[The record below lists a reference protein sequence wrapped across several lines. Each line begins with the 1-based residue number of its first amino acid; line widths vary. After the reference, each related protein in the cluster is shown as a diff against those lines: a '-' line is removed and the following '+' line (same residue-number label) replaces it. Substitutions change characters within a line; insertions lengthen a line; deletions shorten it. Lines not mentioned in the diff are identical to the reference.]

1 MSMKT
6 LNQMIVQKCSWS
18 SHEVIIWGYRPEMK
32 RNGNSWADKVR
43 GKVSPSD
50 SPGVGGSPSP
60 SASSPQTQD
69 NSSPVSPGPVLPSP
83 PPKQN
88 GHMDDVDTDG
98 STTIEGIELFSICG
112 LCREI
117 NYLFIALWHC
127 KKFIELNNECNNFS
141 FEWHIDKKSFWSI
154 FSLIRWWKE
163 KLLNSFLLNY
173 KNVECQSPKM

>member
-1 MSMKT
+1 MKT

-18 SHEVIIWGYRPEMK
+18 SHEVIIWGYRPETK

-50 SPGVGGSPSP
+50 SQGVGGSPSP

-117 NYLFIALWHC
+117 NYQFIVIL
-127 KKFIELNNECNNFS
+127 
-141 FEWHIDKKSFWSI
+141 
-154 FSLIRWWKE
+154 
-163 KLLNSFLLNY
+163 
-173 KNVECQSPKM
+173 